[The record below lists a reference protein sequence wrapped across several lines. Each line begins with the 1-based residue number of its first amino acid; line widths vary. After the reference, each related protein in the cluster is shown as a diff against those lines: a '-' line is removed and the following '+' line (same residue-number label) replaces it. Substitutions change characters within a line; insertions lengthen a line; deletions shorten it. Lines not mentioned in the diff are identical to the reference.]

1 MSTEN
6 VSGKRRILL
15 VDDHPIVRQGL
26 RRLIDDQSDL
36 VVCGEA
42 ENAFKAI
49 ELTESLKPDLA
60 IVDLSLNESHGL
72 ELTKQLRSLDPKLVV
87 LVLSMHDESLY
98 AERSLRAGAA
108 GYVMKQAP
116 QDEVMN
122 AIRQVLRGET
132 YLSQNMTSRL
142 LKAIRGG
149 QATDDISPL
158 DRLTDREMQV
168 FRLIGQ
174 GHGVSAI
181 ADALYL
187 SPRTVEAHK
196 EHIKTKLNLNSNA
209 ELLQYAIEA
218 RQPNR

>member
-6 VSGKRRILL
+6 VSSKRRILL
-15 VDDHPIVRQGL
+15 IDDHPIVRQGL

-42 ENAFKAI
+42 ETAFKAV
-49 ELTESLKPDLA
+49 ELTEALKPDLA
-60 IVDLSLNESHGL
+60 IVDLSLNEGDGL
-72 ELTKQLRSLDPKLVV
+72 ELTKQLLLLDAKLVV

-132 YLSQNMTSRL
+132 YLSQKMTSRL

-149 QATDDISPL
+149 QATEDDSPL
-158 DRLTDREMQV
+158 NRLTDREMQV

-174 GHGVSAI
+174 GHGGSAI

-187 SPRTVEAHK
+187 SPRTVESHK
-196 EHIKTKLNLNSNA
+196 EHIKTKLNLSNNA

-218 RQPNR
+218 RRPNS

>member
-1 MSTEN
+1 MTTEN
-6 VSGKRRILL
+6 QSTKRRILL

-42 ENAFKAI
+42 ETTVKAV

-60 IVDLSLNESHGL
+60 IVDLSLNQGDGL
-72 ELTKQLRSLDPKLVV
+72 ELTKQLRSLNYKLVV

-98 AERSLRAGAA
+98 AERALRAGAA

-132 YLSQNMTSRL
+132 YLSQKMTAKL
-142 LKAIRGG
+142 LRGIRGG
-149 QATDDISPL
+149 QPAADVSPL
-158 DRLTDREMQV
+158 NRLTDREMQV

-181 ADALYL
+181 ADTLYL
-187 SPRTVEAHK
+187 SPRTVESHK
-196 EHIKTKLNLNSNA
+196 EHIKTKLNLNNNA

-218 RQPNR
+218 RRPNS